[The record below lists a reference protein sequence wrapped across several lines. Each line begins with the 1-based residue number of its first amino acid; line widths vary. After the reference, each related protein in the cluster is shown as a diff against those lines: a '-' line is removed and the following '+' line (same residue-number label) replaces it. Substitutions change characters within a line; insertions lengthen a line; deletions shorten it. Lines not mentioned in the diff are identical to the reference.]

1 MSLWLGQSGRR
12 CALAGPF
19 IWSLS
24 QHQTTIT
31 LNRTAR
37 ATLFVVCLVVAQS
50 SSAAAAFIACPSM
63 RPPRQ
68 KLRLARPLIGLPT
81 LREKFLDLPRLF
93 VSDKVFYVSNR
104 DPALSCE
111 YGRNVMHAVM
121 RDYSGSGAKKFFDLL
136 ESKKAEVKDVMMPI
150 RGFVSYSLVRTA
162 RGGFSVTICQDKA
175 GTDESVRVAREWI
188 AKNAR
193 DTRVAR
199 PNISAG
205 AVILHL

>member
-1 MSLWLGQSGRR
+1 
-12 CALAGPF
+12 
-19 IWSLS
+19 
-24 QHQTTIT
+24 
-31 LNRTAR
+31 
-37 ATLFVVCLVVAQS
+37 
-50 SSAAAAFIACPSM
+50 
-63 RPPRQ
+63 
-68 KLRLARPLIGLPT
+68 
-81 LREKFLDLPRLF
+81 
-93 VSDKVFYVSNR
+93 
-104 DPALSCE
+104 
-111 YGRNVMHAVM
+111 MHAVM

-162 RGGFSVTICQDKA
+162 RGGFCVTICQDKA

-199 PNISAG
+199 PMISAG